1 MEDENG
7 PVRFTCIL
15 PADVAAALD
24 AHCEEQARRA
34 TSLLRAK
41 TDVSRNKAIEA
52 ILRDK
57 FKLPAA

>member
-7 PVRFTCIL
+7 TVRFTCIL
-15 PADVAAALD
+15 PAQVVAALD
-24 AHCEEQARRA
+24 AHCEEQSRLV
-34 TSLLRAK
+34 TSLIKAK
-41 TDVSRNKAIEA
+41 TEVSRNKAIEA